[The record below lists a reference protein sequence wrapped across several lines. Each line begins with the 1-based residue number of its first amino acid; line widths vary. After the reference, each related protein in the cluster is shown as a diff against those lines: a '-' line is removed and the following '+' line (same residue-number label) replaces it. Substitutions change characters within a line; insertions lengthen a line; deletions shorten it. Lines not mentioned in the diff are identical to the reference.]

1 MFVIFPPQFKF
12 NLTLW
17 TAPHTELVLDPKM
30 HSVLVPRHVPLL
42 PEALVAQ
49 VTTEGP
55 KLKVDVLLV
64 PLETKICPEAP
75 RADECQSKEVC
86 C

>member
-1 MFVIFPPQFKF
+1 MVGSLVFVILPSQFEF
-12 NLTLW
+12 YLTLG

-55 KLKVDVLLV
+55 
-64 PLETKICPEAP
+64 
-75 RADECQSKEVC
+75 
-86 C
+86 